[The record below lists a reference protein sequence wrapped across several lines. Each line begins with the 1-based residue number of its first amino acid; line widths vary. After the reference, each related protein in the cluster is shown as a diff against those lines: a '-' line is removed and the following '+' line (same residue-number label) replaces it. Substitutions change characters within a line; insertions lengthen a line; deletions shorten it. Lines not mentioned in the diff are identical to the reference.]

1 MYVFSHQ
8 KIYSVISRIEIGV
21 NILAYLM
28 EVNTVFP
35 QFEHARSINFIL
47 VLRGD
52 IFKGVL
58 SSRAHSNPPPAVNSI
73 EVSPF
78 NTTILS
84 WPANGQ

>member
-1 MYVFSHQ
+1 M
-8 KIYSVISRIEIGV
+8 IISRIEIGV

-35 QFEHARSINFIL
+35 RLEHELSINFIL
-47 VLRGD
+47 VLRGGL
-52 IFKGVL
+52 FKGML

-78 NTTILS
+78 NTTFLS
-84 WPANGQ
+84 WPAHMQ